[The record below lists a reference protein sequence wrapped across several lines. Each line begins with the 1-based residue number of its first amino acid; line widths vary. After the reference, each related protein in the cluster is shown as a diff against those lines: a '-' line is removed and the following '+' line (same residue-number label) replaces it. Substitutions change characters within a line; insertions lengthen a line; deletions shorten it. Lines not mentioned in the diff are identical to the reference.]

1 MRRMYG
7 VSVLILIVFGIMA
20 SGCLGND
27 NSRLVTPSV
36 GYKSVEYNDVDY
48 GFAFKSGG
56 QSVPKYDGGTTDE
69 SYDTIVEEVEEVRDV
84 GKAGDAG
91 DIGKSVFRKV
101 ITTADLSL
109 EVDDASDA
117 VDEIINI
124 TQNAGGFVS
133 RSSLYNNYHGEST
146 GKEGYVTI
154 RIPQSGF
161 TSVMDE
167 IGTLGSVTSKSISGR
182 DVTEEFIDLSA
193 RLDNFERH
201 ELRLLEILNMTTT
214 VDEVLDVE
222 RELGRIRGD
231 IESLT
236 GRLNYLN
243 DQVDLSTINVHVSEP
258 RFITH
263 SWGLRDALLSSV
275 NGFISTVNGLIV
287 FIGYAL
293 PIVVFVTVGG
303 GVIIF
308 IRNRVRK

>member
-1 MRRMYG
+1 MRGMYG
-7 VSVLILIVFGIMA
+7 VSVLILVVFGIMA
-20 SGCLGND
+20 SGCLGGD
-27 NSRLVTPSV
+27 NSRLVAPSV
-36 GYKSVEYNDVDY
+36 GYNDVDY

-56 QSVPKYDGGTTDE
+56 QSVPQYKGGTTDE
-69 SYDTIVEEVEEVRDV
+69 LNAMVEEVEKDGEVRDV
-84 GKAGDAG
+84 GEVKDVGE
-91 DIGKSVFRKV
+91 SVFRKV

-109 EVDDASDA
+109 EVDDASDIL
-117 VDEIINI
+117 DEIINI

-133 RSSLYNNYHGEST
+133 RSSLYNNNYGEST
-146 GKEGYVTI
+146 GKAGYVTI

-161 TSVMDE
+161 TSVMDK

-193 RLDNFERH
+193 RLENLERH

-243 DQVDLSTINVHVSEP
+243 DQVGLSTINVHVSEP
-258 RFITH
+258 RPIAH
-263 SWGLRDALLSSV
+263 SWGLRDALLNSV

-293 PIVVFVTVGG
+293 PVVVFVTVSGF
-303 GVIIF
+303 VIIF
-308 IRNRVRK
+308 IRNRVRR